1 MGFWQGVA
9 SAYKD
14 IGAER
19 TREKELEEERAF
31 EQEKLMTTLKENRR
45 NALFELLARRKA
57 AEGDASQYAA
67 KTEALARRFEGV
79 DDERVKVLLSNPI
92 TAATVYDNIVE
103 IEAGRAK
110 NDIAARLSGVEILNN
125 LTIYGGSGGIKPAEY
140 TLEDIDAA
148 DLSDNKLYD
157 EMRLGLSVPTGATA
171 PVVEVSPELLRPYG
185 EKRLET
191 ARDTFSASVI
201 QIAAQEAERLRQAG
215 DERADEF
222 ASLSQAIEDVR
233 KNGTKG
239 IGMAD
244 LMTRFGV
251 QVYEGLEAQGSPYL
265 TALSEIPELQPVVAI
280 AKLKYV
286 AENAPDEERRQ
297 RAIDALRAYGV
308 EF

>member
-45 NALFELLARRKA
+45 NALFELLAKRKA

-79 DDERVKVLLSNPI
+79 DDERVKVILSNPI
-92 TAATVYDNIVE
+92 AAAAVYDNVVE
-103 IEAGRAK
+103 IEAERAK
-110 NDIAARLSGVEILNN
+110 NDIVQPISGELILNN
-125 LTIYGGSGGIKPAEY
+125 FAVIGGRSGVTPTKV
-140 TLEDIDAA
+140 TLEEIDAA
-148 DLSDNKLYD
+148 DLTDRGAFEKLAL
-157 EMRLGLSVPTGATA
+157 ELSAPTGSTA
-171 PVVEVSPELLRPYG
+171 PVVEVSPELRRPYG

-265 TALSEIPELQPVVAI
+265 TALSEIPEIQPVVAI